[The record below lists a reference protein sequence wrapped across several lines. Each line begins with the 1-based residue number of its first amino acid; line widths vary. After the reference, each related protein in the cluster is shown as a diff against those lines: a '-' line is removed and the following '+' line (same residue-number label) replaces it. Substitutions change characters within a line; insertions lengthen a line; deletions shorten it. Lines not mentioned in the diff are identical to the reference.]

1 MHVVARNLA
10 GLFCVVLA
18 ITSPIEITPLQS
30 GMEGEQRLTAELTAK
45 RTDDSN
51 KARIQTDKRASS
63 TKRPWQPRSA
73 STARERSRGMTF
85 G

>member
-10 GLFCVVLA
+10 GLFRVVLT
-18 ITSPIEITPLQS
+18 ITSPIEITLLQS
-30 GMEGEQRLTAELTAK
+30 GIEGEQRLTAK

-73 STARERSRGMTF
+73 STARERSGDMTF